1 MHGQGDS
8 FPALATSETWS
19 TQGVRLLQGQAAER
33 RGTLVLVPGPGCALA
48 ADPPVAFLIFRLSC
62 KPCVFFMPKSN
73 ANQTAAN
80 AGLPLGDLGS
90 VQLSCFLSA
99 SPGHFMALSGPL
111 SLTEATHG
119 TNLHLRLQTRLL
131 LTNSSIC
138 NTRKPTWKSLL
149 H

>member
-1 MHGQGDS
+1 MK
-8 FPALATSETWS
+8 P
-19 TQGVRLLQGQAAER
+19 
-33 RGTLVLVPGPGCALA
+33 GTPKESGFSKVKRQRDEEPLSLSLTLD
-48 ADPPVAFLIFRLSC
+48 ADPQVAYLIFRQSC

-90 VQLSCFLSA
+90 VQLSCFLGA
-99 SPGHFMALSGPL
+99 SPGYFTALSGPL

-119 TNLHLRLQTRLL
+119 TNLHLRLLTRLL
-131 LTNSSIC
+131 LTNLSIC
-138 NTRKPTWKSLL
+138 GTIKPTWQSLQ